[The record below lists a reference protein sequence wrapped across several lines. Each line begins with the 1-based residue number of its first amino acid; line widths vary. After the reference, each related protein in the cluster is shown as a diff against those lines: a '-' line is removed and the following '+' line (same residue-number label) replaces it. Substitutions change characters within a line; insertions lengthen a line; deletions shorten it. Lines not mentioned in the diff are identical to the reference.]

1 MIVVTGATGTIGRAL
16 IDRLGETGPAV
27 VAVVRRPEQGESLGC
42 DYVVGDFDRP
52 ETIGAALSPGDRLF
66 LNSSLWPGFVHRYR
80 EVIDLARS
88 AGVAQVVKVSVR
100 GAEPGA
106 LLGGGMHGEVEAHL
120 KASGLAWSIL
130 QPVGFMQNLPAEVSF
145 KDGEGR
151 FYGSYGPG
159 RVGYIDTRDIADVAA
174 ILLTR
179 PVGADETY
187 VLTGPEAPTHD
198 EIATAVSGALG
209 RTVRYVDLP
218 VGELTGHL
226 ERQGLPGPV
235 ARDLAELMTQIGD
248 GRWSTT
254 TGTVEALTGRPP
266 RSLIRFLTDHTAA
279 FQL

>member
-1 MIVVTGATGTIGRAL
+1 MIVVTGATGSIGRVL
-16 IDRLGETGPAV
+16 IDRLRAAGTAV

-66 LNSSLWPGFVHRYR
+66 LNSSLWPGFVPRYR
-80 EVIDLARS
+80 EVIDLVRS

-145 KDGEGR
+145 QDGEGR

-159 RVGYIDTRDIADVAA
+159 RVGYIDARDIADVAA
-174 ILLTR
+174 ALLTR

-198 EIATAVSGALG
+198 EIAAAVSGALG

-218 VGELTGHL
+218 AEELTGHL
-226 ERQGLPGPV
+226 ERQGFPGPA
-235 ARDLAELMTQIGD
+235 ARDLAELMAQIGD

-266 RSLIRFLTDHTAA
+266 RSLARFLTDHAAA
-279 FQL
+279 FRL

>member
-16 IDRLGETGPAV
+16 IDRLGETGTAV

>member
-16 IDRLGETGPAV
+16 IDRLGETGTAV

-88 AGVAQVVKVSVR
+88 AGVAQAVKVSVR

-235 ARDLAELMTQIGD
+235 ARDLAELMAQIGD

-254 TGTVEALTGRPP
+254 TETVEALTGRPP
-266 RSLIRFLTDHTAA
+266 RSLTRFLTDHTAA